1 MADASTLL
9 VEARAR
15 ARLTQAELAR
25 RARTTQSAVSAY
37 ESGARTPS
45 VPTLRRLL
53 RAAGRDL
60 ATVPAAP
67 SLRALVEANRVE
79 ITRIAARRG
88 AHDIRVFGSVARG
101 EEDVASDLDLLVDL
115 DPDRDLLD
123 LAALREDLQDL
134 LGVSVDV
141 ATPQLL
147 RDAVRP
153 EVLSTARAL

>member
-1 MADASTLL
+1 MPDAAALLAD
-9 VEARAR
+9 ARAR

-25 RARTTQSAVSAY
+25 RANTTQSAVSAY

-53 RAAGRDL
+53 QAAGLDL
-60 ATVPAAP
+60 STIPVVP
-67 SLRALVEANRVE
+67 SLRTLLDEHHDE
-79 ITRIAARRG
+79 ITRIAAHRG
-88 AHDIRVFGSVARG
+88 ARNVRVFGSVARG
-101 EEDVASDLDLLVDL
+101 EEDTTSDIDLLVDL
-115 DPDRDLLD
+115 DSDRDLLD

-147 RDAVRP
+147 RDTVRSAV
-153 EVLSTARAL
+153 LQDARTL